1 MHKRKMSYLVSY
13 TTLVNLVWCL
23 TSWCENNY
31 KCKAIFVYL
40 LKFLVI
46 LNMILG
52 NLIAITQTSIK
63 RMLAYTSLGLVL
75 FSFHIEKPWKF
86 SSFVTIV
93 HPPFPLFGDALS
105 SWKYAYYDLEG
116 QDPSWKSTSFV
127 AIVAQLYCVV
137 WLLITNINFVL
148 VNATHPAD
156 CILKQLYCTFWIS

>member
-31 KCKAIFVYL
+31 KCKAIFLYL

-63 RMLAYTSLGLVL
+63 RMLAYLSISLVL
-75 FSFHIEKPWKF
+75 FSFHIEKPWKI
-86 SSFVTIV
+86 SSLVTIV

-116 QDPSWKSTSFV
+116 QIWSFMEIYKFCGNCSAALPCCLV
-127 AIVAQLYCVV
+127 
-137 WLLITNINFVL
+137 TNYKHKF
-148 VNATHPAD
+148 
-156 CILKQLYCTFWIS
+156 CSS